1 MNKSIIFLFLFAF
14 LFIKVKSQGC
24 SGLGPDKWQD
34 SYNQN
39 HFFQRINSISWHEI
53 SNGQIISNFYCIS
66 DVSNNVFLFE
76 YTKQIYVKLDSK
88 SCQNKN
94 RNEKIYFVV
103 YFGEWVENH
112 QTSTTTTTNSLFIQ
126 SQSQGC
132 SGLDY
137 KKWQDLFNPNHY
149 FERKSSDV
157 WLEISNGQLISNYFC
172 LSDGSDNILL
182 FN

>member
-1 MNKSIIFLFLFAF
+1 MIKPIILLFLISC

-34 SYNQN
+34 SYNRN
-39 HFFQRINSISWHEI
+39 HFFQRINSNSWHEI

-66 DVSNNVFLFE
+66 EVSNNVVLFE

-94 RNEKIYFVV
+94 RNEKIFFVV
-103 YFGEWVENH
+103 YFGAWVENH
-112 QTSTTTTTNSLFIQ
+112 QTSTTTTTSLLIQ

-132 SGLDY
+132 SDLGN
-137 KKWQDLFNPNHY
+137 KKVL
-149 FERKSSDV
+149 
-157 WLEISNGQLISNYFC
+157 
-172 LSDGSDNILL
+172 ILL
-182 FN
+182 CPYLLLVQL